1 MPFFLKFVEKMESK
15 INVSGVVMGL
25 FRSIVKNVL
34 PYYFVKKYQERSV
47 DLTNYVSCE
56 IMMALDRKRQNF
68 VFETDYIRASAL
80 ELIANEIYDKNILGN
95 VAELGVYRGDFAK
108 YINMVFP
115 DKKLYLFDTFEG
127 FDTRD
132 VKTEIEY
139 NYSTG
144 KQDFSETNV
153 ELVLEK
159 MNNRQNC
166 IIKKGYFPETAIGI
180 NETFSFV
187 SIDVDLYEPMYK
199 GLQFFYE
206 KLNTGGYIMVH
217 DYNNKEYSG
226 IKIAL
231 RKFSEEK
238 KVPYFPICDA
248 WGSAVIMKI

>member
-1 MPFFLKFVEKMESK
+1 MGVFRK
-15 INVSGVVMGL
+15 I
-25 FRSIVKNVL
+25 IKNIL
-34 PYYFVKKYQERSV
+34 PHYIVKKYRENI
-47 DLTNYVSCE
+47 TNNYVSCKK
-56 IMMALDRKRQNF
+56 MMALDRNRQNF
-68 VFETDYIRASAL
+68 VFFETDYIRASAL
-80 ELIANEIYDKNILGN
+80 ELIANEIHDKNISGN

-127 FDTRD
+127 FDNRD
-132 VKTEIEY
+132 VKTEIEN

-153 ELVLEK
+153 ELVLGK

-166 IIKKGYFPETAIGI
+166 IIKKGYFPETAVGI

-199 GLQFFYE
+199 GLHFFYE
-206 KLNTGGYIMVH
+206 NLNNGGYIMVH
-217 DYNNKEYSG
+217 DYNNKGYSG
-226 IKIAL
+226 IKVAL

-248 WGSAVIMKI
+248 WGSAVIMKV